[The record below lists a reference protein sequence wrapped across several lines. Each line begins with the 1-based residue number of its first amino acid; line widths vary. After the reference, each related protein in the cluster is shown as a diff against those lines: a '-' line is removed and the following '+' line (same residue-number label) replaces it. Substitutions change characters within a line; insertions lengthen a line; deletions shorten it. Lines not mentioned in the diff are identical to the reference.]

1 MWLKRI
7 SYGNSNY
14 LVCSFIKTT
23 GTYFCVWSLFKRN
36 PENYTHLPWS
46 QKWGPCIWYYD
57 WKLHLNIEKPR
68 KQKWKDL
75 WMPLIRIHFLDLTH
89 SKTIAKTNKQKHQSC
104 MTQMTHDSWKNLCGR
119 GCLSAQISAPHESLQ
134 HSSPF
139 QEQGHR
145 VLKIKHK

>member
-1 MWLKRI
+1 MWTCMWLKRI
-7 SYGNSNY
+7 SYSNSNY

-36 PENYTHLPWS
+36 SENYTHLPWS

-89 SKTIAKTNKQKHQSC
+89 SKTIAKTNKQTK
-104 MTQMTHDSWKNLCGR
+104 TPKLHDTNDTWLMEKLMRKGLPFSSNLCSTWKFTA
-119 GCLSAQISAPHESLQ
+119 L
-134 HSSPF
+134 
-139 QEQGHR
+139 
-145 VLKIKHK
+145 